1 MQIVLKR
8 ARRSGGTGYEPMGAG
23 NSAFE
28 TANDMAPHVNYVH
41 VVPGRLKP
49 GFDGPD
55 RHEFSRY
62 VGNLRALNAGLLDAY
77 LLKSLDGFSITPTM
91 DKYVMVKCGKG
102 RNKICLFRK
111 GAPLKQRRAKK
122 TKGEMDESG
131 APPPIQMVELGLYS
145 VRDRW
150 AVNLVEKLRSEGVAV
165 VTYDVQ
171 TSDSKLL
178 LGAAEANL
186 NYDDN
191 EAEEGPEALSSGA
204 KPAQTLGD
212 GFLSVKSKTVAV
224 DAALLSNETLV
235 DMLTELARRSGT
247 PHPLVYDK
255 VVRCLGWKHDH
266 SPYASDT
273 EPLMQPNGKYAVMTS
288 EYESVNV
295 PGMYFAGTLSHG
307 KDWLRS
313 AGGFI
318 HGFRYT
324 SRALFRILEA
334 KRANGKGGV
343 AGNNWPATAVF
354 PLVEV
359 WDGTAILRAV
369 QTPFTGFLDKL
380 FDRINTASGPYQM
393 VAVLGDGVVFQCSSP
408 DAAADAKA
416 RQPPTVTAEYLEEI
430 PVSYFN
436 KRYAGRPRLIWHFGY
451 EQQRQS
457 LHDSR
462 RKGTLFQVHIWWHSG
477 DCNDG
482 SSRSSGGGDAEYKE
496 VLRIGE
502 DLNTNWGAY
511 ETRVR
516 VGEWIY
522 TKVAELR
529 KAPTHNADVAREAAV
544 ALAAK
549 QAQEQ
554 ADRKAGAA
562 KVLRDVKERRKSHAA
577 SCSAGAETNPECVIA
592 RKRLES
598 SQAAAMTFMKN
609 PPQQSSTGA
618 GASSSQQHPLQSPR
632 KRVDVSTM
640 LPKDV
645 ADGHGDIPESEPWE
659 EELQRCNSAGAWKVY
674 GDAGDAGGYSR
685 KQVICALQLGRRWP
699 GGRVELNVVNNCN
712 TTVSLWHGTKL
723 YFNPPAMV
731 ARALLAPGEGARY
744 VSHEKE
750 LWSIRGG
757 DAAEHAALEVDL
769 ANGIVQDFIL
779 RGDGEHASN
788 VCATIVEVSVSS
800 LRLGVGDE
808 ELL

>member
-1 MQIVLKR
+1 M
-8 ARRSGGTGYEPMGAG
+8 
-23 NSAFE
+23 
-28 TANDMAPHVNYVH
+28 
-41 VVPGRLKP
+41 
-49 GFDGPD
+49 
-55 RHEFSRY
+55 
-62 VGNLRALNAGLLDAY
+62 
-77 LLKSLDGFSITPTM
+77 
-91 DKYVMVKCGKG
+91 
-102 RNKICLFRK
+102 
-111 GAPLKQRRAKK
+111 
-122 TKGEMDESG
+122 
-131 APPPIQMVELGLYS
+131 
-145 VRDRW
+145 
-150 AVNLVEKLRSEGVAV
+150 
-165 VTYDVQ
+165 
-171 TSDSKLL
+171 
-178 LGAAEANL
+178 
-186 NYDDN
+186 
-191 EAEEGPEALSSGA
+191 
-204 KPAQTLGD
+204 
-212 GFLSVKSKTVAV
+212 AV

-359 WDGTAILRAV
+359 WDGTAILRPNGCDGADWTGISGGADITADGGGDSDSDGSMTDGAATDDGNMDYDCDEFEGAV

-598 SQAAAMTFMKN
+598 SQAAAMTFMKK

-618 GASSSQQHPLQSPR
+618 GASSSQQRPLQSPR

-723 YFNPPAMV
+723 YFSPPAMV

-779 RGDGEHASN
+779 RGVGEHASN